1 MCTGLQFYLRSPSS
15 IFFVRI
21 TETMS
26 DVALVKIP
34 IATQIQ
40 EIFEQ
45 NEIDDLKRMMSRRHS
60 LNSCNIWL
68 IYMFHM
74 VQSGGILT
82 TTIATGYN
90 LTYLIW
96 VGVGLN
102 ILATLLNVYEKT
114 NANLSKKLLTDIES
128 IKAGKYVDEGSI
140 EQKPENAPPTPPAN
154 KNSTVI
160 VSLPDQKQKSN
171 GFTTPLLTSTP
182 PNQ

>member
-1 MCTGLQFYLRSPSS
+1 
-15 IFFVRI
+15 
-21 TETMS
+21 MS
-26 DVALVKIP
+26 DVKIP

-128 IKAGKYVDEGSI
+128 IKAGKYTDEGSI
-140 EQKPENAPPTPPAN
+140 EQKPENAPPTPPTN
-154 KNSTVI
+154 NTTHGNSTVI
-160 VSLPDQKQKSN
+160 VSLPSHKHKATGS
-171 GFTTPLLTSTP
+171 TTPLLTSTP

>member
-1 MCTGLQFYLRSPSS
+1 
-15 IFFVRI
+15 
-21 TETMS
+21 MS

-45 NEIDDLKRMMSRRHS
+45 NEINDLKSMMNRRHS
-60 LNSCNIWL
+60 LNYCNIWL
-68 IYMFHM
+68 IYMFHL

-114 NANLSKKLLTDIES
+114 NANLSKKLLGDIES
-128 IKAGKYVDEGSI
+128 IKAGKYTDEGSI
-140 EQKPENAPPTPPAN
+140 EQKPENAPPTPPAHN
-154 KNSTVI
+154 NSTVI
-160 VSLPDQKQKSN
+160 VSLPHSKQKATGS
-171 GFTTPLLTSTP
+171 TTPLLTSTP
-182 PNQ
+182 PTQ

>member
-1 MCTGLQFYLRSPSS
+1 MS
-15 IFFVRI
+15 
-21 TETMS
+21 ET
-26 DVALVKIP
+26 ALVKIP

-45 NEIDDLKRMMSRRHS
+45 NEIDDLKRMMSSRHS
-60 LNSCNIWL
+60 LNCCNIWL
-68 IYMFHM
+68 IYMFHLI
-74 VQSGGILT
+74 QSGGILT

-140 EQKPENAPPTPPAN
+140 EEKAENAPPTPPKN
-154 KNSTVI
+154 DNSTVL
-160 VSLPDQKQKSN
+160 VSFPSQKQKATGS
-171 GFTTPLLTSTP
+171 TTPLLTATP
-182 PNQ
+182 PQ

>member
-1 MCTGLQFYLRSPSS
+1 
-15 IFFVRI
+15 
-21 TETMS
+21 MS
-26 DVALVKIP
+26 EAKIP

-68 IYMFHM
+68 IYMFHL

-128 IKAGKYVDEGSI
+128 IKAGKYTDEGSI
-140 EQKPENAPPTPPAN
+140 EQKPENAPPTPPMN
-154 KNSTVI
+154 NHHSTVL
-160 VSLPDQKQKSN
+160 VSLPDQKQASN
-171 GFTTPLLTSTP
+171 GFTTPLLSSTP
-182 PNQ
+182 PQQSQQSQQS

>member
-1 MCTGLQFYLRSPSS
+1 
-15 IFFVRI
+15 
-21 TETMS
+21 MS
-26 DVALVKIP
+26 DTKIP

-60 LNSCNIWL
+60 LNVCNIWL
-68 IYMFHM
+68 IYTFHL

-102 ILATLLNVYEKT
+102 ILASLLNVYEKT

-128 IKAGKYVDEGSI
+128 IKAGKYTDEGSI
-140 EQKPENAPPTPPAN
+140 EEKPENAPPTPPTN
-154 KNSTVI
+154 NPHSTVL
-160 VSLPDQKQKSN
+160 VTLPDQKQKSN
-171 GFTTPLLTSTP
+171 GFSTPLLSSTP
-182 PNQ
+182 PVQPSQQQS

>member
-1 MCTGLQFYLRSPSS
+1 MS
-15 IFFVRI
+15 
-21 TETMS
+21 ET
-26 DVALVKIP
+26 ALVKIP
-34 IATQIQ
+34 IAMQIQ

-60 LNSCNIWL
+60 LNCCNIWL
-68 IYMFHM
+68 IYMFHLI
-74 VQSGGILT
+74 QSGGILT

-140 EQKPENAPPTPPAN
+140 EQKPENAPPTPLKN
-154 KNSTVI
+154 NNSTVI
-160 VSLPDQKQKSN
+160 LSLPSQKQKATGS
-171 GFTTPLLTSTP
+171 TTPLLTSTP